1 MGLSVGAD
9 DGVPKVDASLGTC
22 FEQVACG
29 EQVVVD
35 GVEALNLGGVKRV
48 QDEAVLDDQGVQD
61 SGCGQALTWLCQLP
75 NN

>member
-29 EQVVVD
+29 E
-35 GVEALNLGGVKRV
+35 
-48 QDEAVLDDQGVQD
+48 
-61 SGCGQALTWLCQLP
+61 
-75 NN
+75 